1 MLANT
6 PTQDIHAQWQ
16 ARVDDFNARYAAC
29 LDEDRLDDWLTFFTD
44 DASYKIISRESWDRG
59 LPMGVMSC
67 DGRGMF
73 VDRVVAT
80 KEVLVFASRYM
91 RHIVG
96 RARITDV
103 AGDILR
109 VDTSYIVVQTL
120 VEKPTEIFQA
130 GRYDDEFVTDN
141 GSLLLRKRDCIYD
154 SSIILNSLIYPI

>member
-1 MLANT
+1 VLANT
-6 PTQDIHAQWQ
+6 PSQEVHAQWQ

-44 DASYKIISRESWDRG
+44 DASYKVISRESWDRD

-80 KEVLVFASRYM
+80 KQVLVFASRYM

-96 RARITDV
+96 RALISEV
-103 AGDILR
+103 SSKILR
-109 VDTSYIVVQTL
+109 ASTGYLVVQTL
-120 VEKPTEIFQA
+120 VEKPTEIFQS
-130 GRYDDEFVTDN
+130 GRYADEFVIDN

-154 SSIILNSLIYPI
+154 STLLLNSLIYPI